1 MIIVARRNRV
11 RQLPADVLN
20 VLILKK
26 MVLINVPE
34 PVAAAF
40 RLGEGLGGPSWRLE
54 QNDRGIHVSV
64 RWTAS
69 VRKKNEDPSAA
80 NRATLEQRKPNSR
93 QRRSKRRL
101 ENFLAR
107 KKAAVGL
114 PGVKAERQSGR
125 STVELEDRFSQNC
138 QSTETLDSRTYASV
152 VAKNANPILN
162 VSSLS
167 SPKVARSQQGLS
179 DAMMLNCQETGSC
192 MSETEHRNS
201 SLSALAA
208 EERPRPRNQSSS
220 KKNAYAFKYNIGQR
234 LRLSGTKTSVMVVER
249 HLPGSSHHDPSLVN
263 LEGKVSTCTI
273 QPCDSVCPE
282 YFVKTSKNEFFKVS
296 EGRLCY

>member
-1 MIIVARRNRV
+1 
-11 RQLPADVLN
+11 
-20 VLILKK
+20 

-54 QNDRGIHVSV
+54 QNDRGIYVSV

-80 NRATLEQRKPNSR
+80 NCATLEQRKPNSR

-114 PGVKAERQSGR
+114 PAVQAERQSGR
-125 STVELEDRFSQNC
+125 STVELEDSLSQNC

-152 VAKNANPILN
+152 LAKNANPILN
-162 VSSLS
+162 ISSLP
-167 SPKVARSQQGLS
+167 SPKVARSQQ
-179 DAMMLNCQETGSC
+179 
-192 MSETEHRNS
+192 
-201 SLSALAA
+201 
-208 EERPRPRNQSSS
+208 EERPRPRNQSSG

-234 LRLSGTKTSVMVVER
+234 LRLCGTKTSVMVVER
-249 HLPGSSHHDPSLVN
+249 HLPASSHHDPSLVHR
-263 LEGKVSTCTI
+263 EEEATTCTI
-273 QPCDSVCPE
+273 RRCDSVCPE
-282 YFVKTSKNEFFKVS
+282 SPDYFVKTSKNEFFKVS
-296 EGRLCY
+296 EGRLCYWALYFCLATVCTDFPFLRTIVRVL